1 MDYNK
6 IRKKTKPVI
15 LGGNGIRRCVIGLSL
30 IHIQMCIRDSPKVDS
45 SAKRL
50 ASISHMY
57 LLENQLTV
65 IDSTATSLA
74 KDNNMPIMI
83 FGLDDPDNIFRAVS
97 GEEMGTVVN
106 G

>member
-1 MDYNK
+1 MQYAIETDCDIVLMAKNIDAVY
-6 IRKKTKPVI
+6 TA
-15 LGGNGIRRCVIGLSL
+15 
-30 IHIQMCIRDSPKVDS
+30 DPKVDS

-57 LLENQLTV
+57 LLKNQLTV

>member
-1 MDYNK
+1 
-6 IRKKTKPVI
+6 
-15 LGGNGIRRCVIGLSL
+15 
-30 IHIQMCIRDSPKVDS
+30 
-45 SAKRL
+45 
-50 ASISHMY
+50 MY